1 MKNKPII
8 LVTGAAGQLGIS
20 LQEEAKNH
28 PHYQWHFYKRKEL
41 DITKPGEVERVFEEL
56 RPTFCINTA
65 AYTNVKQAEF
75 EKQEA
80 RLVNVTA
87 AAHLA
92 KICAYCNT
100 QLIHLSTDYVFDGAQ
115 AYPYTEGDRPN
126 PVNHYGKT
134 KAEGE
139 ALVLAESENHYVVRT
154 AWLYASTHGHNF
166 YRSIL
171 SKAIAG
177 ESLQVVNDQ
186 VGTPTSTTQLCA
198 YLLRLI
204 EKQPP
209 GGIYHCAGETIQ
221 SWYGFAKDILKAH
234 QLEVP
239 LQEIRTPSI
248 DVKRPRFS
256 ALSTTKRF

>member
-1 MKNKPII
+1 M
-8 LVTGAAGQLGIS
+8 AF
-20 LQEEAKNH
+20 LQT
-28 PHYQWHFYKRKEL
+28 QEL

-92 KICAYCNT
+92 KICAYYNT

-115 AYPYTEGDRPN
+115 AHPYTEGDRPK

-171 SKAIAG
+171 SKATAG

-186 VGTPTSTTQLCA
+186 VELTSTTQLCA

-204 EKQPP
+204 EKQPQ
-209 GGIYHCAGETIQ
+209 GGIYHCAGEAIQ
-221 SWYGFAKDILKAH
+221 SGTASLKTSSKH
-234 QLEVP
+234 INWRCL
-239 LQEIRTPSI
+239 
-248 DVKRPRFS
+248 
-256 ALSTTKRF
+256 

>member
-28 PHYQWHFYKRKEL
+28 PHYQWLFYNRKDL
-41 DITKPGEVERVFEEL
+41 DITKPDEVERVLEER
-56 RPTFCINTA
+56 RPAFCINTA
-65 AYTNVKQAEF
+65 AYTNVKQAEL
-75 EKQEA
+75 EKQTA
-80 RLVNVTA
+80 HLVNVVA

-92 KICAYCNT
+92 KICAHYGT
-100 QLIHLSTDYVFDGAQ
+100 QLIHFSTDYVFDGEQ
-115 AYPYTEGDRPN
+115 AHPYTEDDQPN
-126 PVNHYGKT
+126 PLNHYGIT
-134 KAEGE
+134 KAKGE
-139 ALVLAESENHYVVRT
+139 ALVLSQSENHYVVRT

-171 SKAIAG
+171 SKAEAG

-186 VGTPTSTTQLCA
+186 VGSPTSTTELCM

-204 EKQPP
+204 EKQPQ
-209 GGIYHCAGETIQ
+209 GGIYHCAGKTVQ
-221 SWYGFAKDILKAH
+221 SWYGFAKDILKEH
-234 QLEVP
+234 HLELP
-239 LQEIRTPSI
+239 LEEIQTPST

-256 ALSTTKRF
+256 ALSTTKLF